1 MYFVCYAVILCLW
14 SVCFSFCFWSG
25 NDSILLISW
34 DMLTVGFCVIPAHW
48 GEWLPGSIRQSVRP
62 LDAVPPLILV
72 SLHTLERQPHSV
84 VKKLRK
90 RVTGAVSRQH
100 GDADCNNNSMM
111 SLESES
117 IALIKKGS
125 NSIPILIVFNEAH
138 LSKFIFLAS
147 ILILSYK
154 DFLPRR
160 VLRVY
165 I

>member
-1 MYFVCYAVILCLW
+1 
-14 SVCFSFCFWSG
+14 
-25 NDSILLISW
+25 
-34 DMLTVGFCVIPAHW
+34 
-48 GEWLPGSIRQSVRP
+48 
-62 LDAVPPLILV
+62 V